1 MGVLLVDFVKA
12 FDSVE
17 HDYICKCLEHF
28 NLRPVLIGMVMTLL
42 NDRKASVNMGSI
54 YSRLQ

>member
-17 HDYICKCLEHF
+17 HLFIKKALEFF
-28 NLRPVLIGMVMTLL
+28 NLGPNMVGMVMTLL
-42 NDRKASVNMGSI
+42 KERKACINLGAKYSGS
-54 YSRLQ
+54 L